1 MTITINPL
9 SPALGAE
16 ISGLDLH
23 APLDAQTVGKI
34 RRVWLDHLVILFRD
48 QKLKQDELVRF
59 TSYFGTPAE
68 RASPK
73 GAQTNGQ
80 ANLHPNLMLISN
92 IRENGVP
99 IGSLPDGE
107 IEFHHDMIF
116 RDVPST
122 ASILYAVETPAS
134 GGDTMFA
141 NCYAAYET
149 LTKEVRE
156 KLEERCAYHH
166 YHFNSTHKGD
176 ERGTKAFAESIHPV
190 FRTHDETKRKAVY
203 VNRLITDYIVDMPRA
218 ESDALLAHVFD
229 HCEREDFLY
238 RHVWQ
243 VGDVLM
249 WDNRCSMHARTNFSS
264 VDRRLMWRSTVEG
277 LKKPL

>member
-16 ISGLDLH
+16 ILGLDLH
-23 APLDAQTVGKI
+23 APLDAQTVKKI

-48 QKLKQDELVRF
+48 QKLNQDELVRF
-59 TSYFGTPAE
+59 TSYFGTPAK

-73 GAQTNGQ
+73 GAQTIGQ
-80 ANLHPNLMLISN
+80 ANLHPNLILISN

-116 RDVPST
+116 RDVPSA
-122 ASILYAVETPAS
+122 ASILYAVETPAY

-149 LTKEVRE
+149 LTEEVRE
-156 KLEERCAYHH
+156 KLEQRCAYHH